1 MKGETETRHT
11 DYTEI
16 LLMLVRRFRFKF
28 WYFGIY
34 LVFGKFQ
41 IVTTYKTEIKGKI
54 PKQLENER
62 ERKHNSFHRGQERK
76 INDKRNKDGRPN
88 ITVII

>member
-1 MKGETETRHT
+1 MNKLMKEETETRHT

-16 LLMLVRRFRFKF
+16 LLMLVGRFRFKF

-41 IVTTYKTEIKGKI
+41 IVTTYKTEIKGRI

-62 ERKHNSFHRGQERK
+62 ERKHNSFTEVRK
-76 INDKRNKDGRPN
+76 EK
-88 ITVII
+88 